1 MTEQPTPKVSAGTCL
16 VTGGAGFIGTAMS
29 PLLAERFARVVAVD
43 SLHPQI
49 HPSAERPADL
59 HASVELVVGDVTE
72 AGTWERVLADVRPDV
87 VVHLAAETGTGQSLA
102 EASRH
107 ALTNVVG
114 TTRMFDAMLAHDA
127 LPRRIVLASS
137 RAVYGEG
144 AWRASGGEV
153 FHPGQ
158 RTAEI
163 LERAEWDFP
172 DAAPIAMS
180 AATTRP
186 APVSV
191 YGATKLA
198 QENLLTSWAQSVH
211 VEPVILRLQNVYG
224 PGQSLINPY
233 TGIMSLFCRLAKAG
247 ESIPLYEDGQV
258 RRDFVLIDDVAR
270 ARGRDPR
277 RGARLA
283 ADRHRLGRAPD
294 DRHRGRAHRPALRR
308 ARAARHRPVPAGRRA
323 PRVGRRQPRRA
334 GAGLAARVVPRAGRR
349 AAGRLDRRPPLT
361 AVPAAARTVSRRI
374 AMSRVWPGA

>member
-1 MTEQPTPKVSAGTCL
+1 MTEQPTAAAPTGEPTGTCL

-29 PLLAERFARVVAVD
+29 PLLVERFGRVVAVD

-49 HPSAERPADL
+49 HPTAQRPADL
-59 HASVELVVGDVTE
+59 HPAVELVVGDVTD
-72 AGTWERVLADVRPDV
+72 AATWDRLLADVRPDV

-107 ALTNVVG
+107 AMTNVVG
-114 TTRMFDAMLAHDA
+114 TTRMFDAMLSRDA

-144 AWRASGGEV
+144 AWRTADGGLV
-153 FHPGQ
+153 HPGQ

-163 LERAEWDFP
+163 LERGEWDFP
-172 DAAPIAMS
+172 GAQPVAMS

-270 ARGRDPR
+270 ALAAATVAPAPGSSPIDIGSGEDQTIATAAELIARHYGAPAPHVTGQYRQGDVRHAWADVTRAAEVLGWTPQWSLERGVERLAEWID
-277 RGARLA
+277 ARL
-283 ADRHRLGRAPD
+283 
-294 DRHRGRAHRPALRR
+294 
-308 ARAARHRPVPAGRRA
+308 
-323 PRVGRRQPRRA
+323 
-334 GAGLAARVVPRAGRR
+334 
-349 AAGRLDRRPPLT
+349 
-361 AVPAAARTVSRRI
+361 
-374 AMSRVWPGA
+374 